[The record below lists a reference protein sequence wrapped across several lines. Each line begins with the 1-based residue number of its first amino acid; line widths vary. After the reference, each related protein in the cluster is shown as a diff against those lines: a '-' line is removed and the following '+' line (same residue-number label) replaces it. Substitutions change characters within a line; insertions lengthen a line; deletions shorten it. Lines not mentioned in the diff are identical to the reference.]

1 MTLSTMGG
9 IGGGGAVVPFT
20 MMFFS
25 FTTKEAIAISGF
37 SIFICS
43 LARYIYTYSDKH
55 PEKDA
60 VIIDYGLASIMLPAV
75 MMGSMVGVL
84 ANVMLPSL
92 VLQTSLTLL
101 LIFLTIQ
108 SGGKARQIYTK
119 ENAKLAK
126 ERADAAERKLIPPK
140 HEETMEQKLSRLTY
154 KNGGHKVQIGQK
166 ITIDTAKKQ
175 IIHRYASVPIFD
187 KFDYEKKLEQAIQR
201 NYFENNYDY
210 YLYRH
215 LKPEKKELELQ
226 PVTSPLPLPKFG
238 GVE

>member
-37 SIFICS
+37 SIFVCS
-43 LARYIYTYSDKH
+43 LARYIYTYNDKH

-92 VLQTSLTLL
+92 VLQTSLTFL
-101 LIFLTIQ
+101 LIFLTFQ
-108 SGGKARQIYTK
+108 SGFKARQIFTK
-119 ENAKLAK
+119 ENAKIAK
-126 ERADAAERKLIPPK
+126 DKEESEKKLIPK
-140 HEETMEQKLSRLTY
+140 HEDTMEQKLSRLTY

-187 KFDYEKKLEQAIQR
+187 KFDYEEKLEQAIRR

-215 LKPEKKELELQ
+215 L
-226 PVTSPLPLPKFG
+226 
-238 GVE
+238 

>member
-1 MTLSTMGG
+1 
-9 IGGGGAVVPFT
+9 
-20 MMFFS
+20 
-25 FTTKEAIAISGF
+25 
-37 SIFICS
+37 
-43 LARYIYTYSDKH
+43 
-55 PEKDA
+55 
-60 VIIDYGLASIMLPAV
+60 
-75 MMGSMVGVL
+75 
-84 ANVMLPSL
+84 
-92 VLQTSLTLL
+92 
-101 LIFLTIQ
+101 
-108 SGGKARQIYTK
+108 
-119 ENAKLAK
+119 
-126 ERADAAERKLIPPK
+126 
-140 HEETMEQKLSRLTY
+140 LTY